1 MSHEELRDHPDVAG
15 ILYMTGLCKQTLIW
29 THVHTHYQVTRSGI
43 RAGRV
48 RACPCAYLHARLAT
62 EASHARRLAA
72 QLPVGHCRPLSPD
85 YVANVPRAPPGG
97 NS

>member
-1 MSHEELRDHPDVAG
+1 MPHEELRDHPDVAG

-48 RACPCAYLHARLAT
+48 RACACLHARLAT
-62 EASHARRLAA
+62 AASHARRLAA
-72 QLPVGHCRPLSPD
+72 PASTTVHKPAHG
-85 YVANVPRAPPGG
+85 RA
-97 NS
+97 STTLFFRRSHA